1 MKKGVL
7 ISLAL
12 AIAWVCVPQ
21 NAFPDE
27 MPEVTIATFVFP
39 IGEPLTIASG
49 DFNGDGIDE
58 LFIVTEINRST
69 LTVGPKGLTLV
80 PNPKCE
86 ERLFILP
93 FRGNNFGEPSL
104 VDVIPAHDQLMGP
117 HKPIVSDL
125 DGDGKLDVVMLLFL
139 ARPSLETGFLED
151 FRTRLL
157 IYWDQGDCTFIRT
170 ELPLAL
176 SYLPFLEF
184 ELYNHVAVGDFNSD
198 GLLDLAFLDPRNV
211 RLQILYNLGNRT
223 FSDHEYV
230 SVGLEGEGCTPVPL
244 VIRAQK
250 DVIVVAGPCIYSEN
264 DFDFF
269 LRMMR
274 RSEEGDWEY
283 SPLFLQKYRVKDV
296 GNAIWD
302 MEIADVNVDGEMD
315 VIFLGPPELADPSI
329 PRIGAK
335 YVGLYLVKGKHY
347 EKISQPEFVAW
358 AVKGTFLFVETG
370 VNGELVVVILPDFEN
385 RYDDLWVVSSSGW
398 ITSSRSRGGRGLVV
412 DGAVINRSTT
422 RELILLSSQ
431 DFESEITLVN
441 VLRGW

>member
-1 MKKGVL
+1 MKKGVF

-58 LFIVTEINRST
+58 LFIVTEINRPT
-69 LTVGPKGLTLV
+69 LTLGPKGLTLV

-125 DGDGKLDVVMLLFL
+125 DGDGKLDVVLLLGL
-139 ARPSLETGFLED
+139 ARFSPDTGFFED
-151 FRTRLL
+151 VRTPLL
-157 IYWDQGDCTFIRT
+157 IYWGQGDCTFIRA

-176 SYLPFLEF
+176 LSFPFG
-184 ELYNHVAVGDFNSD
+184 YNHVAVGDFNSD
-198 GLLDLAFLDPRNV
+198 GLLDLAFLDSRNV

-223 FSDHEYV
+223 FSAPEYV

-250 DVIVVAGPCIYSEN
+250 DVIVVGGPCIYSEN

-274 RSEEGDWEY
+274 RSEQGDWEY
-283 SPLFLQKYRVKDV
+283 SPLFLQKFRVKDFV
-296 GNAIWD
+296 NAIWD
-302 MEIADVNVDGEMD
+302 MEIVDVNVDGEMD

-335 YVGLYLVKGKHY
+335 YVGLYLVKGKQY
-347 EKISQPEFVAW
+347 EKIAQPEFVAW

-370 VNGELVVVILPDFEN
+370 VNRELVVVILPDFEN

-398 ITSSRSRGGRGLVV
+398 MTSSRSRGGRGLVV

-431 DFESEITLVN
+431 DFKSEITLVN